1 MQNKGIA
8 SIDMMAKLMKESTQ
22 IRLNHQKETS
32 ESKDEL
38 LKKAKAKMSTFFE
51 NVLQSLPL
59 GGVNVSLEG
68 DTKLNIYIRKN
79 SLRKEN
85 FDYLKVDT
93 GSYATVVPEIPDFVI
108 INTDIK
114 KNNNDYYYSL
124 NDDCVKRYWIGRCVK
139 PIEEEELIFLIQNFK
154 EIKKATEETILEK
167 TQERI
172 NHNSQILQKNVENI
186 EVLNEFIETE
196 I

>member
-8 SIDMMAKLMKESTQ
+8 SIDMMAKLMKESNQ
-22 IRLNHQKETS
+22 IRANHQKETT

-38 LKKAKAKMSTFFE
+38 LKKAKAKMNTFFE
-51 NVLQSLPL
+51 NALHSLPL
-59 GGVNVSLEG
+59 GGVNVSIE
-68 DTKLNIYIRKN
+68 DIKLSIFIRKN

-93 GSYATVVPEIPDFVI
+93 GSFATSVPEIPDFVI
-108 INTDIK
+108 LKIDTKFCNGGD
-114 KNNNDYYYSL
+114 YYSL
-124 NDDCVKRYWIGRCVK
+124 NDDCVERYWIGRCVK
-139 PIEEEELIFLIQNFK
+139 SIEEEQLVFLIQNFK

-172 NHNSQILQKNVENI
+172 NQNSRILQKNVENI